1 VRAEPVPVAPPDADE
16 SDEEESNED
25 EPMTVKSVETVSAI
39 DLVMGGAPEED
50 ASSEQDQDPEGPA
63 AS

>member
-1 VRAEPVPVAPPDADE
+1 VVQTDVEDG
-16 SDEEESNED
+16 SDEDEPDDD

-50 ASSEQDQDPEGPA
+50 PSSEQDQDPEPPA